1 MRRAVSVTA
10 RTGLGLTSFLV
21 VLAAARIAPV
31 YADLP
36 GLPGA
41 LPLLAALVLFGALSA
56 ASATPARARSKIH
69 LWLVATMVV
78 AVALFGITSLRG
90 TGGLPAEVSSPR
102 GPLGSLAPGAI
113 EMIGADLRGLAR
125 SRRRTVLWRGV
136 LRAPRSGRYGMQGRG
151 NGELE
156 VRIDDRSVLRD
167 AGDPLGRARLV
178 ALGRGAH
185 SIEVEWRSLGP
196 GPRLELMWALPES
209 DGTPSVRFEAI
220 PPRVL
225 GHEKPTWWW
234 WTTDLLAVALALL
247 VGAVAFL
254 APSQLRIRP
263 PAVRPV
269 RPRAI
274 GMATLAYAAVVALM
288 SWPLAR
294 GLATTGILGQPD
306 GRLNAWI
313 LAWGAHAISAPARLF
328 DAPIFHPM
336 PDALAFSENLLLLGV
351 LGAPLTW
358 WGGPVLTYNVLLLG
372 SLVASGVAVFLL
384 IRRATG
390 DTLAA
395 FLGGAFFAAG
405 APRWVNLAHIH
416 NHANFGLPLAL
427 LALDRFWARPTLAR
441 GLLVGV
447 VVALQGMASV
457 YMGAIT
463 AFAVAVGVGLGV
475 VAGWR
480 SRELVRLGAGA
491 MLAAAMLAPL
501 VQPYLR
507 MRAFQQVEFDL
518 DTLRNYATTPESWV
532 ASSAT
537 PWFDLTRRH
546 LDPATVRD
554 PLFPGAVLLIL
565 GTAGLAAAPRRYR
578 AWALTASA
586 LAFVISLGPAT
597 EIFSFFHEH
606 LVLLRGIRNVAR
618 FSVLPFLALSV
629 LAGLAL
635 AGRRRRTTL
644 IALGL
649 GLAEAFAAPIPLVPV
664 EPTSAA
670 ASWLARNGEGAV
682 AYLPLGAD
690 DTRVMLQSIAH
701 FRPLVNGDSG
711 FMPRPYSRAMEL
723 LSGPLDEDALR
734 YLRAIEVTHVVSR
747 DPLPLPEAQVLDGE
761 RIYDVPEGDRAR
773 AALPAPGFA
782 TLWSRRGSLVDL
794 GESRPISR
802 LSFEIGEGPWLSRPR
817 VSISTDGREWEDVD
831 ARASLADATLAL
843 VRDPPHGLGEIV
855 FGERSARFV
864 RLDPDLPARRTS
876 IGAARR

>member
-1 MRRAVSVTA
+1 MPA
-10 RTGLGLTSFLV
+10 
-21 VLAAARIAPV
+21 
-31 YADLP
+31 
-36 GLPGA
+36 
-41 LPLLAALVLFGALSA
+41 LAALVLFGALSA
-56 ASATPARARSKIH
+56 ACATPARARSKIH
-69 LWLVATMVV
+69 LWLLATMVA
-78 AVALFGITSLRG
+78 AVALYGMTWLRG
-90 TGGLPAEVSSPR
+90 SGGLAAEVSNPR
-102 GPLGSLAPGAI
+102 GPLGTLAPGAI
-113 EMIGADLRGLAR
+113 EMIGADLQGLPR
-125 SRRRTVLWRGV
+125 SRRRTLLWRGE
-136 LRAPRSGRYGMQGRG
+136 LRAPRSGRYGLRGRG
-151 NGELE
+151 TGELE
-156 VRIDDRSVLRD
+156 VRIDGRSVLRN
-167 AGDPLGRARLV
+167 AGGRAQLV

-185 SIEVEWRSLGP
+185 SIEVEWQSLGP
-196 GPRLELMWALPES
+196 GPRLDLMWALPAR
-209 DGTPSVRFEAI
+209 DGTPSVRFETI

-225 GHEKPTWWW
+225 GSEKPTWLWR
-234 WTTDLLAVALALL
+234 TTDLLAVALALL

-254 APSQLRIRP
+254 APARLRIRP
-263 PAVRPV
+263 TAVSPL
-269 RPRAI
+269 RPRAL
-274 GMATLAYAAVVALM
+274 GRVALAYAGVVALM
-288 SWPLAR
+288 SWPLVR
-294 GLATTGILGQPD
+294 GLATTGVLRQPD

-313 LAWGAHAISAPARLF
+313 LAWGAHAISAPGRLF
-328 DAPIFHPM
+328 DAPIFHPL

-372 SLVASGVAVFLL
+372 SLVVSGIAVFLL

-395 FLGGAFFAAG
+395 FAGGAFFAAA

-463 AFAVAVGVGLGV
+463 AFGVAVGVGLGV

-480 SRELVRLGAGA
+480 SRELARLGAGA
-491 MLAAAMLAPL
+491 LLAVAMLAPL

-518 DTLRNYATTPESWV
+518 ETLRNYATTPESWL

-537 PWFDLTRRH
+537 PWFELGRRYLDL
-546 LDPATVRD
+546 ATVRD

-565 GTAGLAAAPRRYR
+565 GLAGLAAAPRRYR

-597 EIFSFFHEH
+597 EIFRFFHEH
-606 LVLLRGIRNVAR
+606 VVLLRGIRNVAR

-635 AGRRRRTTL
+635 AGRRRRTVMV
-644 IALGL
+644 ALGL
-649 GLAEAFAAPIPLVPV
+649 GLAEAFAAPIPLAPV
-664 EPTSAA
+664 EPPSAA
-670 ASWLARNGEGAV
+670 ASWLAENGEGAV
-682 AYLPLGAD
+682 AYLPLGVD
-690 DTRVMLQSIAH
+690 DTTVMLQSITH

-711 FMPRPYSRAMEL
+711 FMPRPYTRAMEL
-723 LSGPLDEDALR
+723 LSGPLDEEALR
-734 YLRAIEVTHVVSR
+734 YLRAIGVTHVVSR
-747 DPLPLPEAQVLDGE
+747 DPLPLPEAQALDGE
-761 RIYDVPEGDRAR
+761 RIYAVPGGDRAR

-782 TLWSRRGSLVDL
+782 TSWSARGGLVDL

-843 VRDPPHGLGEIV
+843 VHDPPHGLGEIV

-876 IGAARR
+876 IGADRR

>member
-1 MRRAVSVTA
+1 M
-10 RTGLGLTSFLV
+10 
-21 VLAAARIAPV
+21 
-31 YADLP
+31 
-36 GLPGA
+36 
-41 LPLLAALVLFGALSA
+41 
-56 ASATPARARSKIH
+56 
-69 LWLVATMVV
+69 
-78 AVALFGITSLRG
+78 
-90 TGGLPAEVSSPR
+90 
-102 GPLGSLAPGAI
+102 
-113 EMIGADLRGLAR
+113 
-125 SRRRTVLWRGV
+125 
-136 LRAPRSGRYGMQGRG
+136 
-151 NGELE
+151 
-156 VRIDDRSVLRD
+156 
-167 AGDPLGRARLV
+167 
-178 ALGRGAH
+178 
-185 SIEVEWRSLGP
+185 
-196 GPRLELMWALPES
+196 
-209 DGTPSVRFEAI
+209 
-220 PPRVL
+220 
-225 GHEKPTWWW
+225 
-234 WTTDLLAVALALL
+234 
-247 VGAVAFL
+247 
-254 APSQLRIRP
+254 
-263 PAVRPV
+263 
-269 RPRAI
+269 
-274 GMATLAYAAVVALM
+274 
-288 SWPLAR
+288 
-294 GLATTGILGQPD
+294 
-306 GRLNAWI
+306 
-313 LAWGAHAISAPARLF
+313 
-328 DAPIFHPM
+328 
-336 PDALAFSENLLLLGV
+336 
-351 LGAPLTW
+351 
-358 WGGPVLTYNVLLLG
+358 
-372 SLVASGVAVFLL
+372 
-384 IRRATG
+384 
-390 DTLAA
+390 
-395 FLGGAFFAAG
+395 
-405 APRWVNLAHIH
+405 NLAHIH

-463 AFAVAVGVGLGV
+463 AFGVAVGVGLGV

-565 GTAGLAAAPRRYR
+565 GLAGLAAAPRRYR

-586 LAFVISLGPAT
+586 LAIVISLGPAT
-597 EIFSFFHEH
+597 GIFRFFHEH

-618 FSVLPFLALSV
+618 FSVLAFLALSV

-649 GLAEAFAAPIPLVPV
+649 GLAEAFAAPIPLAPV
-664 EPTSAA
+664 EPMSAA
-670 ASWLARNGEGAV
+670 AGWLARNGEGAV

-747 DPLPLPEAQVLDGE
+747 DPLPLPEAQALDGE

-876 IGAARR
+876 IGADRR